1 MAKKITLAR
10 AVPTTLL
17 VLWLIPTLFPFY
29 WMLKSALGH
38 AQDVYK
44 PSLGIQNASLDNFV
58 SLLSSTHFLANA
70 TNSLKVA
77 LAAACVV
84 MACSAL
90 GGYALARMR
99 FKHKTLLA
107 QVVLFSYMFPEILLG
122 IPFFAM
128 FQKIGLLN
136 SLSGLALAHVTLSLP
151 FGLWLMW
158 QFYQSLPMS
167 YEEAAQIDG
176 ASKFQT
182 FYRIMLP
189 LSIPALAAV
198 FIFGFAASWNDYVL
212 GLMLIRDDQMFTL
225 PIAMSLFVQQ
235 MDLNW
240 ALIQA
245 ANVLLALPGLLLVL
259 FGQKYLVRGLQ
270 TSGLAN

>member
-1 MAKKITLAR
+1 MAKRLSPAR
-10 AVPTTLL
+10 WLPTALL
-17 VLWLIPTLFPFY
+17 LLYLVPTLFPFY
-29 WMLKSALGH
+29 WMLKSALGKP
-38 AQDVYK
+38 ADVYK
-44 PSLGIQNASLDNFV
+44 PSLGMHSASLENFA
-58 SLLSSTHFLANA
+58 SLLSSTNFLTSAS
-70 TNSLKVA
+70 NSLKVA
-77 LAAACVV
+77 LAAAFVV

-99 FKHKTLLA
+99 LKRKGLLA
-107 QVVLFSYMFPEILLG
+107 QIVLFSYMFPEILLG
-122 IPFFAM
+122 IPFFAV
-128 FQKIGLLN
+128 FQKMGLLN

-176 ASKFQT
+176 AGKFQI
-182 FYRIMLP
+182 FRRIMLP
-189 LSIPALAAV
+189 LSVPALAAV

-259 FGQKYLVRGLQ
+259 FGQKYLVRGFQ

>member
-1 MAKKITLAR
+1 MAKRFSIL
-10 AVPTTLL
+10 PT
-17 VLWLIPTLFPFY
+17 VLILIYLIPTIFPFY
-29 WMLKSALGH
+29 WMLKSALG
-38 AQDVYK
+38 APAEVYEPK
-44 PSLGIQNASLDNFV
+44 LLMHSITFDNFQ
-58 SLLSSTHFLANA
+58 SLLTTTNFLNSAG
-70 TNSLKVA
+70 NSLKVA
-77 LAAACVV
+77 LFAAAIVV
-84 MACSAL
+84 ICSAL
-90 GGYALARMR
+90 GGYSLARMK
-99 FKHKTLLA
+99 FKRKALLA
-107 QVVLFSYMFPEILLG
+107 QIVLFAYMFPEVLLG

-128 FQKIGLLN
+128 FQKIGLIN
-136 SLSGLALAHVTLSLP
+136 SHFGLILSHVTLSLP

-182 FYRIMLP
+182 FMRVMMP
-189 LSIPALAAV
+189 LSLPALAAV

-212 GLMLIRDDQMFTL
+212 GLMLIRDDKMFTL

-240 ALIQA
+240 AMIQA
-245 ANVLLALPGLLLVL
+245 ASVLLALPGLLLVL
-259 FGQKYLVRGLQ
+259 FGQKYLVRGFQ

>member
-1 MAKKITLAR
+1 MAKFFSLRHGLPAW
-10 AVPTTLL
+10 LL
-17 VLWLIPTLFPFY
+17 VAYLLPTLFPFY
-29 WMLKSALGH
+29 WMLKSALGLP
-38 AQDVYK
+38 ADVYK
-44 PSLGIQNASLDNFV
+44 PALGVHTVSLDNFAG
-58 SLLSSTHFLANA
+58 LLTQTSFLTNA
-70 TNSLKVA
+70 GNSLKVA
-77 LAAACVV
+77 LGAAFIV

-99 FKHKTLLA
+99 FRHKALLA

-128 FQKIGLLN
+128 FQKLGLLN
-136 SLSGLALAHVTLSLP
+136 SLSGLTLGHVTLSLP

-158 QFYQSLPMS
+158 QFFQSLPMS

-182 FYRIMLP
+182 FWRIMLP
-189 LSIPALAAV
+189 LAVPALAAV

-225 PIAMSLFVQQ
+225 PIAMSLFVKQ
-235 MDLNW
+235 MDMNW

-259 FGQKYLVRGLQ
+259 FGQKYLVRGFQ

>member
-1 MAKKITLAR
+1 MGKSAR
-10 AVPTTLL
+10 FLPS
-17 VLWLIPTLFPFY
+17 VLIFIYLIPTLFPFY
-29 WMLKSALGH
+29 WMLKSALGS
-38 AQDVYK
+38 AADVYK
-44 PSLGIQNASLDNFV
+44 PSLLPSSMSLANFASLLGSTNFLT
-58 SLLSSTHFLANA
+58 SAG
-70 TNSLKVA
+70 NSLRVA
-77 LAAACVV
+77 LGAGFIV

-90 GGYALARMR
+90 GGYALARMK
-99 FKHKTLLA
+99 FKHKAVIA
-107 QVVLFSYMFPEILLG
+107 QIVLFSYMFPEILLG

-128 FQKIGLLN
+128 FQKAGLLN
-136 SLSGLALAHVTLSLP
+136 SLSGLTLAHVTLSLP

-158 QFYQSLPMS
+158 QFFQSLPPS

-182 FYRIMLP
+182 FFRIMLP
-189 LSIPALAAV
+189 LSLPALAAV

-212 GLMLIRDDQMFTL
+212 GLMLIRDDKMFTL

-240 ALIQA
+240 AVIQA
-245 ANVLLALPGLLLVL
+245 ANILLALPGLLLVL
-259 FGQKYLVRGLQ
+259 FGQKYLVRGFQ